1 MAAGVSLTGGIQNGC
16 RQTPLLPVGAD
27 LVVGARREP
36 RDQSRGLCE
45 GSAARSLRCVA
56 WESHELSRQLL
67 EDRHAT
73 LAGFVELA
81 EFLQGLDVEIRGGL
95 MAKYDPLRDYLVARA
110 EALVKLS
117 FSEVEGIIGA
127 ALPASARQYQAWWA
141 NEASG
146 NHVEAR
152 AWLDAGYRTAKLD
165 LNAQVVE
172 FHRV

>member
-1 MAAGVSLTGGIQNGC
+1 
-16 RQTPLLPVGAD
+16 
-27 LVVGARREP
+27 
-36 RDQSRGLCE
+36 
-45 GSAARSLRCVA
+45 
-56 WESHELSRQLL
+56 
-67 EDRHAT
+67 
-73 LAGFVELA
+73 
-81 EFLQGLDVEIRGGL
+81 